1 MTTPHPYIEWDQDG
15 TPQKSLWFSEAGVL
29 PPSKVILIDDTMS
42 ANQALMLMKQGTGLL
57 WGGDYQNGRELLRAI
72 ARRLDR
78 PPRVGQH
85 QIPETP
91 AEIFASHRQRLGIR
105 SDLMG
110 LLLIALTKDFVI
122 ELRRGQEVALACQE
136 VLGMISEPIVMPLK
150 QLLAIVSAHEWRK
163 KRVFIPALQEY
174 ITPHFGVF
182 SPNRGEYLDLIGQ
195 AKLPK
200 KHDIVFDIGV
210 GTGVVSILL
219 AKRAIAKIIAT
230 DLDPRALAGAQEHIN
245 SLELQDRRE
254 VILADLFPPGRA
266 DLVVCNPPWIPAQPS
281 SQIEHAIYDPDSR
294 FLKAFLQKLPEHLHQ
309 DGQAWLILSD
319 LAEHLGLRQ
328 HQDLLDWIAQSGLVV
343 LNQLHTT
350 AKHPKVQDKSDPLYF
365 ARSREVTS
373 LWVLAIRSKQL

>member
-1 MTTPHPYIEWDQDG
+1 MTTTHPYIEWDQDG
-15 TPQKSLWFSEAGVL
+15 ISQKSLWFSEAGIS
-29 PPSKVILIDDTMS
+29 PPSKVLLIDDTMS
-42 ANQALMLMKQGTGLL
+42 ANQALMLIKQGTGLL
-57 WGGDYQNGRELLRAI
+57 WVGDYQNGRELLRAI

-78 PPRVGQH
+78 PPRVGQ
-85 QIPETP
+85 QVLPDTP
-91 AEIFASHRQRLGIR
+91 SEIFASHRQRQGIR
-105 SDLMG
+105 ADLMG

-122 ELRRGQEVALACQE
+122 ELRRGQDVALACQE

-163 KRVFIPALQEY
+163 KRVFIPALKEY

-200 KHDIVFDIGV
+200 KHDIAFDIGV

-219 AKRAIAKIIAT
+219 AKRGIAKISAT
-230 DLDPRALAGAQEHIN
+230 DLDPRALACAKENID
-245 SLELQDRRE
+245 SLGLQDRIE
-254 VILADLFPPGRA
+254 LILSNLFPQGSA
-266 DLVVCNPPWIPAQPS
+266 DLVVCNPPWLPAQPS

-294 FLKAFLQKLPEHLHQ
+294 FLKAFLQKLPEHLNQ

-328 HQDLLDWIAQSGLVV
+328 HQDLLDWISQSGLVV
-343 LNQLHTT
+343 LNQLSTT

-373 LWVLAIRSKQL
+373 LWVLAIRSKQI